1 MGSCEL
7 ENAGFVEPD
16 AEFAEDDLF
25 GLDDMSEAN
34 LNSKFLFEQ
43 KSWKSLGWSEN
54 VEI

>member
-25 GLDDMSEAN
+25 GLDDVSEAN
-34 LNSKFLFEQ
+34 LDSKILFER
-43 KSWKSLGWSEN
+43 KN
-54 VEI
+54 

>member
-25 GLDDMSEAN
+25 GLDDVSETS
-34 LNSKFLFEQ
+34 LNSKHLFEP
-43 KSWKSLGWSEN
+43 KN
-54 VEI
+54 